1 MRSPERVGP
10 STPPPTGHA
19 RLGVGFAG
27 ESASPAP
34 LTWGQQALW
43 AAMRRRGREQT
54 LMSLRRVVATP
65 RRGPADLA
73 GVLRAVG
80 VLVGRNSSL
89 RTRIRTIDGDRR
101 QVVAAAGELSVL
113 VVDATAAQ
121 FAAERHDA
129 AAVAAT
135 VADQLAATPFDHAR
149 EWPQRVALV
158 RAGDR
163 ISHVVIVFSHVT
175 VDFEAAE
182 ALLRQL
188 RLLLLRGAVDAP
200 AGPQSVDVARREQ
213 DVDRWRS
220 ARAVAYWVRGFAR
233 LPAQT
238 LPWVAPP
245 ATPRFQRTVLVSEA
259 AGTAV
264 RLAARRCRATSSTVL
279 VAAVAAVV
287 SRWSGND
294 VCGLHSMANNRAVDG
309 YAEAIAKLNQV
320 GLVVVDST
328 DRPSFDDLLP
338 RVWRAALEAYRH
350 SYYDPA
356 ELRRAFEA
364 AGLPWEAGVSP
375 HCYVND
381 VRLAA
386 DTDLPVGTVDEA
398 QVRAALAGTSVTPAE
413 SLDHFTWRMRVEI
426 TDQPRGIG
434 IALTGD
440 SSYLPPQY
448 AERFLRDIERLVVEA
463 AFRDLPWPW
472 LPSPSDEER
481 ATRG

>member
-1 MRSPERVGP
+1 MGSPDTVGA
-10 STPPPTGHA
+10 PPTRHT
-19 RLGVGFAG
+19 RLGVEFVGAPA
-27 ESASPAP
+27 SAAP

-43 AAMRRRGREQT
+43 AAIRRRGREQI

-73 GVLRAVG
+73 GVLRAIG
-80 VLVGRNSSL
+80 ALVGRNSSL
-89 RTRIRTIDGDRR
+89 RTRIQGVDGDLR
-101 QVVAAAGELSVL
+101 QVVAAAGELPVL
-113 VVDATAAQ
+113 VVDAASEE
-121 FAAERHDA
+121 FAAVRHEP
-129 AAVAAT
+129 AAVAAR
-135 VADQLAATPFDHAR
+135 VADHLAATPFDHAR
-149 EWPQRVALV
+149 EWPQRFALV

-163 ISHVVIVFSHVT
+163 ISHVVVVFSHVT
-175 VDFEAAE
+175 VDVEAVE
-182 ALLRQL
+182 TLLRQL

-213 DVDRWRS
+213 NVDRRRS

-259 AGTAV
+259 ADTAV
-264 RLAARRCRATSSTVL
+264 RLAAGRCRATSSTVL
-279 VAAVAAVV
+279 VAAIAAVL
-287 SRWSGND
+287 SRWSGTD

-309 YAEAIAKLNQV
+309 YADAIAKLNQV

-328 DRPSFDDLLP
+328 GGPSFDDLLR

-350 SYYDPA
+350 SYYDPT

-364 AGLPWEAGVSP
+364 AGLPYEDGVSP
-375 HCYVND
+375 HCFVND

-386 DTDLPVGTVDEA
+386 DTRPLAPAVDEA
-398 QVRAALAGTSVTPAE
+398 RLRAAMAGTCVTPAE

-426 TDQPRGIG
+426 TDQPRGLG
-434 IALTGD
+434 IAVTGD
-440 SSYLPPQY
+440 TSHLPSPY
-448 AERFLRDIERLVVEA
+448 AERFLRDIERLLVEV

-472 LPSPSDEER
+472 LPSGESDGER
-481 ATRG
+481 VAPA